1 MGFFTL
7 KGNLR
12 EDYLQT
18 KYEYYYKFNLWT
30 IICAALAD
38 TSNIVSDGV
47 IIGAFPYE
55 TLLNRFWILI
65 PLIIFIMLAKKINDY
80 RVMSWISYGFLYLL
94 VLNNVLLLKI
104 LPDISHAGEGY
115 IEWAMVFFLV
125 TYATP
130 FIGSVIACSGFL
142 LIIYLSSF
150 FIEYVDFNGM
160 FALMLPM
167 CLASIVVNYAMNTV
181 YYDHY
186 KTKKQLEKA
195 SECDPLTGLYNRNKM
210 KSITSPEGDFCIMK
224 GATALS
230 CLLVDIDFFKKVNDE
245 FGHEAGDLLLVQISE
260 ILMLCVRESDV
271 VIRWGG
277 EEFFILLYECDKQ
290 QAKNVAE
297 RIRESVENMVSIT
310 VSIGVAIHEGH
321 SWEESVNHAD
331 LALYRAKDRGR
342 NKVVVYSNKEF
353 QKNEFVENT
362 ISNE

>member
-1 MGFFTL
+1 MEFLNL

-12 EDYLQT
+12 KDYLQT

-30 IICAALAD
+30 IICATLVD
-38 TSNIVSDGV
+38 VCSIVSDGV
-47 IIGAFPYE
+47 IIGGFPYE

-65 PLIIFIMLAKKINDY
+65 PLMIFIMLAKKIKDY
-80 RVMSWISYGFLYLL
+80 LAMSWLSYGFLYLL
-94 VLNNVLLLKI
+94 VLNNIWLLTI

-130 FIGSVIACSGFL
+130 FLGSVIAGVGLLL
-142 LIIYLSSF
+142 LIYVSSF
-150 FIEYVDFNGM
+150 FVGYVDFNGM
-160 FALMLPM
+160 IAMMFPM
-167 CLASIVVNYAMNTV
+167 SLASIVANYAMNMV
-181 YYDHY
+181 YFSHY
-186 KTKKQLEKA
+186 KTKKQLEKS
-195 SECDPLTGLYNRNKM
+195 SECDPLTGLYNRNKL
-210 KSITSPEGDFCIMK
+210 KSITSADGDFCIDK
-224 GATALS
+224 GVTAVS
-230 CLLVDIDFFKKVNDE
+230 CLLVDIDYFKKVNDE
-245 FGHEAGDLLLVQISE
+245 FGHDAGDLLLRQISE
-260 ILMLCVRESDV
+260 ILMLCVRESDI

-277 EEFFILLYECDKQ
+277 EEFFILLYECDIQ

-331 LALYRAKDRGR
+331 LALYRAKDIGR

-353 QKNEFVENT
+353 QKNEL
-362 ISNE
+362 I